1 MTIQLFSQLCEH
13 IVTEASSAMT
23 LLGAHPGASVI
34 IKALHKQD
42 NDGLS
47 HNQDFEGIRK
57 ISWSDLKNRF
67 PKGWVL
73 VTGPNGSGAI
83 QARHSHYT
91 ALASTGGEPVSFG
104 DAKGGN
110 VLDFLQGQLGGKWEK
125 YSYWIGT
132 ENKYAMNKRADRKQ
146 SAPKQQVM
154 DQETLMNKFRPLWA
168 KSMTAAIADG
178 KGMAAVMLKNDAFE
192 KVEKKLKQL
201 QYLQR
206 GLDELEAGNKE
217 PPDWIKGAINS
228 AILMS
233 AAYYY
238 PEETGEITR
247 SRYGGAS
254 YSSERPEGAQKLLQD
269 LSNGDTS
276 KLGTVLGFFK
286 RSLISG

>member
-1 MTIQLFSQLCEH
+1 MSIQLFSQLCEH
-13 IVTEASSAMT
+13 IVLEASSALT
-23 LLGAHPGASVI
+23 LLGAHPGASVV
-34 IKALHKQD
+34 IKKLHGDQ
-42 NDGLS
+42 GLS
-47 HNQDFEGIRK
+47 HNQDFGKIQK
-57 ISWSDLKNRF
+57 ISWSDLKNRW

-73 VTGPNGSGAI
+73 VTGPKGSGAI
-83 QARHSHYT
+83 QARNGSYE
-91 ALASTGGEPVSFG
+91 ALASTGAEPVGFQ

-132 ENKYAMNKRADRKQ
+132 ENKYATDKKNDRKQ
-146 SAPKQQVM
+146 SAPKAKTM
-154 DQETLMNKFRPLWA
+154 NQETLMNKFRPLWA

-178 KGMAAVMLKNDAFE
+178 KGMAGVMLKNDAFE

-206 GLDELEAGNKE
+206 GLDELESGNKE

-238 PEETGEITR
+238 PDETGEITR

-254 YSSERPEGAQKLLQD
+254 YSSERHEGAQKLLQD
-269 LSNGDTS
+269 LSNGDTA

>member
-1 MTIQLFSQLCEH
+1 MSIQLFSQLCEH
-13 IVTEASSAMT
+13 IIDEASSAMT
-23 LLGAHPGASVI
+23 LLGTHPGASAVI
-34 IKALHKQD
+34 KKLHGDQS
-42 NDGLS
+42 LS
-47 HNQDFEGIRK
+47 HNQEFGQVQK
-57 ISWSDLKNRF
+57 ISWSDLKNRW
-67 PKGWVL
+67 PRGWVL
-73 VTGPNGSGAI
+73 VTGPKGSGAI
-83 QARHSHYT
+83 QARNGQYE
-91 ALASTGGEPVSFG
+91 ALASTGAEPVGFNDS
-104 DAKGGN
+104 KGGN

-125 YSYWIGT
+125 YSYWTGT
-132 ENKYAMNKRADRKQ
+132 ENKYASDKKNSRKQ
-146 SAPKQQVM
+146 MAPKQKTM

-168 KSMTAAIADG
+168 KSMQSAIADG
-178 KGMAAVMLKNDAFE
+178 KGMAGVMLKNDAFE

-206 GLDELEAGNKE
+206 GLDELEAGNRE
-217 PPDWIKGAINS
+217 PTDIKGAINS

-247 SRYGGAS
+247 SRYSGVS

-269 LSNGDTS
+269 LSNGDTA

>member
-1 MTIQLFSQLCEH
+1 M
-13 IVTEASSAMT
+13 
-23 LLGAHPGASVI
+23 
-34 IKALHKQD
+34 D
-42 NDGLS
+42 
-47 HNQDFEGIRK
+47 
-57 ISWSDLKNRF
+57 
-67 PKGWVL
+67 
-73 VTGPNGSGAI
+73 
-83 QARHSHYT
+83 
-91 ALASTGGEPVSFG
+91 
-104 DAKGGN
+104 
-110 VLDFLQGQLGGKWEK
+110 
-125 YSYWIGT
+125 
-132 ENKYAMNKRADRKQ
+132 KRNDRKQ
-146 SAPKQQVM
+146 SAPKQQTM

-206 GLDELEAGNKE
+206 SLDELEAGNKE
-217 PPDWIKGAINS
+217 PPDWLKGSINS
-228 AILMS
+228 AVLMA

-254 YSSERPEGAQKLLQD
+254 YSSERPEGARKLLQD

>member
-1 MTIQLFSQLCEH
+1 MSIQLFSQLCEH
-13 IVTEASSAMT
+13 IITEASSAMT
-23 LLGAHPGASVI
+23 LLGAHPGASAVI
-34 IKALHKQD
+34 KRLHSGQS
-42 NDGLS
+42 LS
-47 HNQDFEGIRK
+47 HNQEFGEIKK
-57 ISWSDLKNRF
+57 ISWSDLKNRW

-73 VTGPNGSGAI
+73 VTGPKGSGAI
-83 QARHSHYT
+83 QARNGQYE
-91 ALASTGGEPVSFG
+91 ALASTGAEPVGFNDS
-104 DAKGGN
+104 KGGN

-132 ENKYAMNKRADRKQ
+132 ENKYASDKKNSRKQ
-146 SAPKQQVM
+146 MAPKQKTM

-168 KSMTAAIADG
+168 KSMQAAIADG
-178 KGMAAVMLKNDAFE
+178 KGMAGVMLKNDAFE

-247 SRYGGAS
+247 SRYSGAS
-254 YSSERPEGAQKLLQD
+254 YSSERPEGAHKLLQD
-269 LSNGDTS
+269 LSNGDTA